1 MLPLTALHAAD
12 PVWSSPKGPS
22 HSNSD
27 PPLWELMG
35 SSTFSLLV
43 FVSNLG
49 YPGRQGAISLITF
62 PPWLGHVFRIVQ
74 SWCWKDL
81 AMIRSSLWH
90 GLSH

>member
-27 PPLWELMG
+27 PPSRELMG
-35 SSTFSLLV
+35 SSDFSFLI
-43 FVSNLG
+43 FISNLG

-62 PPWLGHVFRIVQ
+62 P
-74 SWCWKDL
+74 
-81 AMIRSSLWH
+81 LWP
-90 GLSH
+90 